1 MLIQQQTIHSL
12 DLSEVDFDAVEESQ
26 QPKLG
31 DAGPSVDK
39 ADEDGEPE
47 EKQEAK
53 EQRVEK
59 REKEKELPLTEQ
71 PTFDKFLD
79 IMEIF

>member
-12 DLSEVDFDAVEESQ
+12 DLSEVDFDTVEDS
-26 QPKLG
+26 QPKIG
-31 DAGPSVDK
+31 DAGASVDK
-39 ADEDGEPE
+39 SEEDGEPE
-47 EKQEAK
+47 KKQEVK
-53 EQRVEK
+53 EHQAEK
-59 REKEKELPLTEQ
+59 RSKEKELPLTDQ

>member
-1 MLIQQQTIHSL
+1 MIQQQTIHSL

-26 QPKLG
+26 PKFS
-31 DAGPSVDK
+31 DAEASVDK
-39 ADEDGEPE
+39 SEEDGEPE

-53 EQRVEK
+53 EQRAEK
-59 REKEKELPLTEQ
+59 REKAKELPLTEQ